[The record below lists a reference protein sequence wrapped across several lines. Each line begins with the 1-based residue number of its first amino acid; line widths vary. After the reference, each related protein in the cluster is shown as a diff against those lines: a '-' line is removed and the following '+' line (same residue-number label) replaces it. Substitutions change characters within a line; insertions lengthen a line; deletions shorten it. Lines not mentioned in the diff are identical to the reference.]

1 MASVKGVAQCRVTFA
16 CLGASLE
23 KLNTKQE
30 AVSGAVQREGERLNK
45 ERAGYKV
52 EQTSVTNIYRTKF
65 ERVREDMAVI
75 ARSARLRQRALRL
88 QEEYQR

>member
-1 MASVKGVAQCRVTFA
+1 MASVKGVAQCSEAVVNHYGVTFA

-30 AVSGAVQREGERLNK
+30 AVSGAVQREGGRLNK

-52 EQTSVTNIYRTKF
+52 EQTSVTNIYRT
-65 ERVREDMAVI
+65 
-75 ARSARLRQRALRL
+75 
-88 QEEYQR
+88 